1 MYKGYLGSQTTVACN
16 LMTSLAEDLAD
27 GGRGDDEAEVLR
39 SEAEAIQKE
48 IKKNNMDAETELPQ
62 WCD

>member
-1 MYKGYLGSQTTVACN
+1 
-16 LMTSLAEDLAD
+16 MTSLAEDLAD

-62 WCD
+62 WGD